1 MQKHSCFVNNDCNF
15 FIFILFSEKSTKVPW
30 RAILTSVPVW
40 ALVIAHFGHI
50 WGFYTLLFQLPT
62 YFRTVLG
69 LELKKVSKKKL
80 TPFLF

>member
-1 MQKHSCFVNNDCNF
+1 MKKNQD
-15 FIFILFSEKSTKVPW
+15 ILWKS
-30 RAILTSVPVW
+30 ILTSLPVW

-69 LELKKVSKKKL
+69 LEIKKVSQQFIYFVSFYL
-80 TPFLF
+80 YLYFFIFRLL